1 MEKRGFT
8 IIELLIVMAVIAI
21 LVGIAVPSFRAIQN
35 EAWKSKATGDVK
47 VIKISL
53 EAYYMKHSSF
63 PADSPVGNYQS
74 VLISESP
81 PLIEANLYDPFGAS
95 ATTMYSYDLSASG
108 KYYIAYS
115 VGVGGNGSATISDQG
130 IISIAAGTPIYAS
143 NGHI

>member
-1 MEKRGFT
+1 MKKRGFT

-35 EAWKSKATGDVK
+35 EAWKSRATGDVK
-47 VIKISL
+47 VIKIAL
-53 EAYYMKHSSF
+53 ETYYMKHSSF
-63 PADSPVGNYQS
+63 PASSPVGNYQAAF
-74 VLISESP
+74 LAESP
-81 PLIEANLYDPFGAS
+81 PLIEANLYDPFGAT
-95 ATTMYSYDLSASG
+95 ATTMYAYDLSASG

-115 VGVGGNGSATISDQG
+115 VGVGGNGSASVSDQG